1 MISVPLSIFL
11 IPYALVLFVFALF
24 SLINLF
30 HLVKFGEGIFA
41 DFIATAVYLG
51 FSVLILYM
59 SWQYLS
65 GFNWKETIDIGLPT
79 AGSQLFGQ

>member
-1 MISVPLSIFL
+1 MFSIPLYIFL

-30 HLVKFGEGIFA
+30 HIVKFGEGIFA
-41 DFIATAVYLG
+41 DFIATAAYLG
-51 FSVLILYM
+51 VAALILFV

-65 GFNWKETIDIGLPT
+65 GFNWKETIDIGFQT
-79 AGSQLFGQ
+79 GSQLFGQ

>member
-1 MISVPLSIFL
+1 MFSIPLYIFL
-11 IPYALVLFVFALF
+11 IPYAFILFIFALF

-41 DFIATAVYLG
+41 DFIATAFYL
-51 FSVLILYM
+51 SVSALIVFV
-59 SWQYLS
+59 SWRYLS